1 VVRADGIRESGMTT
15 EQDTEVVE
23 EQELPEDMVSAWASV
38 LLDVFEKLREEADA
52 DEPSTDSTPG
62 SDVHA

>member
-1 VVRADGIRESGMTT
+1 MTT

-52 DEPSTDSTPG
+52 DEPSTDST
-62 SDVHA
+62 SENDTAR